1 LAGFSKKGY
10 AVATLHRAENTNRGD
25 ILLAWMNAFERISE
39 TLPILFPLHPR
50 TRKQLDS
57 MSYEP
62 RSLRLRLIEPQ
73 GYLNMM
79 ALMMHARAVLS
90 DSGGIQAETTALGV
104 PCFTLRDSTNGR

>member
-1 LAGFSKKGY
+1 
-10 AVATLHRAENTNRGD
+10 
-25 ILLAWMNAFERISE
+25 MNAFERISE